1 MKHVP
6 GALFVVDTAEEETAI
21 KEANKLGIPVVGVVD
36 TNANPD
42 TIDYPVPGNDDAIR
56 AIQLFCRLAKDAIA
70 EGIAL
75 GSEGAVAGEAEV
87 EMEAGKAEAA
97 KAEAAKA
104 EAAKAD
110 SDAEKPKAGEAA
122 AEPTEAG
129 N

>member
-1 MKHVP
+1 
-6 GALFVVDTAEEETAI
+6 
-21 KEANKLGIPVVGVVD
+21 
-36 TNANPD
+36 
-42 TIDYPVPGNDDAIR
+42 
-56 AIQLFCRLAKDAIA
+56 
-70 EGIAL
+70 
-75 GSEGAVAGEAEV
+75 VAGEAEV